1 MIQIS
6 VVNGNEG
13 TMITILFHA
22 GIQAFVEYLSTHVLT
37 CLIPAFFIAGA
48 IGVFVSQAS
57 VLKYFGAGA
66 RKILSYSVASI
77 SGSVLAVCSCTVL
90 PLFSGI
96 YTRGAGIGPA
106 TAFLYSG
113 PAINILA
120 IVYTA
125 RLLGYDLGVAR
136 AIGAVGFAFV
146 IGLAMAFVF
155 RREEE
160 EKPEGNILAGLDAG
174 GKSGWKV
181 LTFFAILV
189 AILIFAANQYWAL
202 TGLSLLA
209 LGTSLSIWFNREE
222 IREWMIATW
231 GFVTLVVPWLFVG
244 IFVAGMIRVLLPQ
257 HIVREWVG
265 GNGVLANLLAS
276 VFGSLMYF
284 ATLTEVPILKTFLN
298 LGMDKGPA
306 LALLLAGPALSLP
319 NMLVIRNVMGTKK
332 TLWYVGLVII
342 MATVSGMVFGKYFS

>member
-1 MIQIS
+1 
-6 VVNGNEG
+6 
-13 TMITILFHA
+13 MITILFHA
-22 GIQAFVEYLSTHVLT
+22 GIQAFVEYLSAHVLT
-37 CLIPAFFIAGA
+37 CLIPSFFIAGA

-77 SGSVLAVCSCTVL
+77 SGSILAVCSYTVL

-120 IVYTA
+120 IIYTA

-146 IGLAMAFVF
+146 IGLAMASIF
-155 RREEE
+155 RREET

-174 GKSGWKV
+174 EKSGWKV

-189 AILIFAANQYWAL
+189 AILIFAANQYWPSQ
-202 TGLSLLA
+202 GS
-209 LGTSLSIWFNREE
+209 
-222 IREWMIATW
+222 
-231 GFVTLVVPWLFVG
+231 PCWL
-244 IFVAGMIRVLLPQ
+244 
-257 HIVREWVG
+257 WV
-265 GNGVLANLLAS
+265 
-276 VFGSLMYF
+276 
-284 ATLTEVPILKTFLN
+284 
-298 LGMDKGPA
+298 
-306 LALLLAGPALSLP
+306 
-319 NMLVIRNVMGTKK
+319 
-332 TLWYVGLVII
+332 
-342 MATVSGMVFGKYFS
+342 